1 MGRAV
6 VGNELQRIWDDK
18 RYRATLKCNNIQ
30 WRRVVRF
37 ETFSFGSLQIDGD
50 VYDHDVVIDG
60 GKVRKRKKK
69 PSKKFRE
76 QYGHT
81 PLSAEEEI
89 PWSCRRLVVGTGAY
103 GRLPVMDDVKLE
115 AERRKVELVLLPTT
129 EAIEALKRATKNTNA
144 ILHVTC

>member
-1 MGRAV
+1 MQFEAV
-6 VGNELQRIWDDK
+6 
-18 RYRATLKCNNIQ
+18 
-30 WRRVVRF
+30 
-37 ETFSFGSLQIDGD
+37 SFGSLQIDD
-50 VYDHDVVIDG
+50 IVYDRDVVIDG
-60 GKVRKRKKK
+60 GEIRTRKKR

-89 PWSCRRLVVGTGAY
+89 PWKCKRLVVGTGAH

-115 AERRKVELVLLPTT
+115 AQRRKVELVLLPTA
-129 EAIEALKRATKNTNA
+129 EAIEALKRATKDTNA